1 MFHLVASW
9 LRAQGWSE
17 WSVAQ
22 IQTDSLVWWI
32 FTPGAAAPTVIG
44 KLPRTALDVE
54 IARREAAAL
63 AALEPAAEELHVP
76 RLLFQTDLDDGSFLF
91 LQSGLTG
98 VPLTDRADHFDLIL
112 PWLDRFQS
120 SVPAAGT
127 LEEAVRCAIALCRT
141 KLPDLTAAEERLL
154 NAAAEAAPG
163 LRAFAATAVHGDFWT
178 GNILREGKRLAVVD
192 WSNYHPGSPLE
203 DLHNFAAAQGY
214 ESRGGADQ
222 RMQSMWRVFF
232 GDSPLAL
239 RTREFT
245 TRILAA
251 RGVPQDLLQPLFL
264 LFLVRRIACVEFS
277 NHAAWRRFAERY
289 VEAGMPAP
297 FSA

>member
-9 LRAQGWSE
+9 LRAQGWRE

-32 FTPGAAAPTVIG
+32 FAPGATAPTVIG

-63 AALEPAAEELHVP
+63 EALAPAAEALHVP
-76 RLLFQTDLDDGSFLF
+76 RLLFQTELDDGRFLF

-98 VPLTDRADHFDLIL
+98 VPLADKADHFDLIL

-120 SVPAAGT
+120 SAPAAGS

-141 KLPDLTAAEERLL
+141 KLPDLTSAEGRLL
-154 NAAAEAAPG
+154 AAAAEAAPR
-163 LRAFAATAVHGDFWT
+163 LRPFAATAVHGDFWA
-178 GNILREGKRLAVVD
+178 GNILREGDRLAVVD

-214 ESRGGADQ
+214 ESRGGGED

-239 RTREFT
+239 RTREFSA
-245 TRILAA
+245 RILDA
-251 RGVPQDLLQPLFL
+251 RGFPQDLLRPLFL
-264 LFLVRRIACVEFS
+264 LFLVRRIACIEFS
-277 NHAAWRRFAERY
+277 NHAAWRRFAGRY
-289 VEAGMPAP
+289 VEAGLPAP
-297 FSA
+297 FAL